1 MNSIQGDMMEIKEE
15 ICTLSERQNWIDLFL
30 VLTKEELAEL
40 LLDRM
45 VKDSSFSRELFYKLS
60 KDIST
65 VSEQISKYETAV
77 IGEMNLKVAD
87 VDFLETISG
96 KVMRRAAVEVSLLDK
111 FRLYVTV
118 IKSLDSALGFG
129 AGWENEDDDVLLKL
143 MDECRNLM
151 LTIIEEKHKDILTMD
166 FVQVYDLLKI
176 ESESYDP
183 FDGDNRIVDVL
194 RKIGN

>member
-1 MNSIQGDMMEIKEE
+1 MMEIREE
-15 ICTLSERQNWIDLFL
+15 ICTLTERQHWKDLFL
-30 VLTKEELAEL
+30 TLSKEELAEL

-45 VKDSSFSRELFYKLS
+45 IKDRSFSRELFYKLS
-60 KDIST
+60 KDISS
-65 VSEQISKYETAV
+65 VSELISKYETAV

>member
-1 MNSIQGDMMEIKEE
+1 MEIKEE